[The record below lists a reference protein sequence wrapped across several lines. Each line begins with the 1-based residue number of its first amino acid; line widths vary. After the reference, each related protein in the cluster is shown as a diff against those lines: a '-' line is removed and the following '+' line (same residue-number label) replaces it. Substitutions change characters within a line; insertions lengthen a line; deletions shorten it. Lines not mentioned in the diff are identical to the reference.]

1 MLRAVGRGKYDRS
14 QTSAERAAERREAL
28 LDAATEVFAQKG
40 YFATRV
46 DDVVARA
53 GISRRTLYDEIGSIE
68 TLLTEVYDRAV
79 RIAMT
84 MILERIMAAT
94 DPIARIHAGVTAYY
108 DMVASNPSASKVVFD
123 VYRHVG
129 PEQAARY
136 ELNTSRFALILID
149 TINAAV
155 AAGTLG
161 RVPDEATA
169 YALVK
174 GLEAVGT
181 RALHRGEAARLPEVA
196 PAMARL
202 IIEACR
208 SK

>member
-1 MLRAVGRGKYDRS
+1 MNTKSRLPLFLLPLLTFAGPM
-14 QTSAERAAERREAL
+14 RAAERREAL

-94 DPIARIHAGVTAYY
+94 DPIDRIHAGVTAYY
-108 DMVASNPSASKVVFD
+108 DMVATNPSASKVVFD

-136 ELNTSRFALILID
+136 RRL
-149 TINAAV
+149 
-155 AAGTLG
+155 
-161 RVPDEATA
+161 
-169 YALVK
+169 
-174 GLEAVGT
+174 
-181 RALHRGEAARLPEVA
+181 AR
-196 PAMARL
+196 
-202 IIEACR
+202 
-208 SK
+208 